1 MKLIICKNYD
11 EMSAA
16 AANIVAEAMKAD
28 PACVLG
34 LATGSTPV
42 GMYKKLIAEYEAGEL
57 SCADVRTVNLDG

>member
-42 GMYKKLIAEYEAGEL
+42 GITRSL
-57 SCADVRTVNLDG
+57 SR

>member
-16 AANIVAEAMKAD
+16 AAHIVAEAMKAD
-28 PACVLG
+28 PTCVLG

-42 GMYKKLIAEYEAGEL
+42 GMYKKLIEMNKAGEIDF
-57 SCADVRTVNLDG
+57 SAVTTVNLDE